1 MSVILAVGMALAAA
15 PRPHIISILQDD
27 LGYAD
32 SGIHSTA
39 AAAWTGNITA
49 LAKDGIGELVG
60 SLSLARLSG
69 LHGRHAVFRHAQY
82 DPSQLWVP

>member
-49 LAKDGIGELVG
+49 LAKDGIGELVMQP
-60 SLSLARLSG
+60 ARLSG